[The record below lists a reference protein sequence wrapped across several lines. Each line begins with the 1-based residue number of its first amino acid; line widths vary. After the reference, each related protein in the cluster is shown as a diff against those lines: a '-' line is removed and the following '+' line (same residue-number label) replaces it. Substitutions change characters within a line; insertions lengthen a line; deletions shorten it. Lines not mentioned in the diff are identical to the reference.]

1 MNHQPQIIYAR
12 LNDVLK
18 ERNDILDNQNKDKM
32 INNKIN
38 QKQKLK
44 KKNDTEK
51 NKYINKNLIKSWIGA
66 VQTSKSSKN

>member
-1 MNHQPQIIYAR
+1 
-12 LNDVLK
+12 
-18 ERNDILDNQNKDKM
+18 M

-51 NKYINKNLIKSWIGA
+51 NKYINKNLIKSWIVA
-66 VQTSKSSKN
+66 VQTSKSSKNLSIIKNRQ